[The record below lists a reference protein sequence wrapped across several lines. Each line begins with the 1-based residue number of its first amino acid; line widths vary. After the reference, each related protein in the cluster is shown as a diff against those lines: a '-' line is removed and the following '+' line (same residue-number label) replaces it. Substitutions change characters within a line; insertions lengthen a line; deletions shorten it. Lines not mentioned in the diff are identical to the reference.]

1 MFKRQSTETLMPGLK
16 SPWSPATFSLEIHRN
31 LSSQELMHSGK
42 WVKMLKELGF
52 IPGRA
57 SSDRVQGPK
66 GPGRAD

>member
-1 MFKRQSTETLMPGLK
+1 
-16 SPWSPATFSLEIHRN
+16 
-31 LSSQELMHSGK
+31 MHSGK

-66 GPGRAD
+66 GLGWRAD